1 MGKVVHL
8 GTNKYLKLLL
18 FKLRAHNLE
27 MMGKETGLD
36 IQLNH
41 KMTLSW

>member
-1 MGKVVHL
+1 MHL
-8 GTNKYLKLLL
+8 GTNKYPKLLL

-27 MMGKETGLD
+27 MMGKETVLD

-41 KMTLSW
+41 RMTLSY